1 MCTGSGNLENPG
13 KRLQAPESPWNLL
26 NLRRIDFEILE
37 MKGFKVELW
46 VLEKLNWV
54 LEKFW
59 KTSWKLFLKKVMKPW
74 ITSHSEPYLFL
85 SLISGQSR
93 CKTCPENTYAMPGAS
108 RCIPLLNC
116 TSDDIIAA
124 PGDVNSCLCEPSP
137 NGFECNTTVKP
148 EYIKVHGKLHEVLN
162 PFVLRSDQWVISP

>member
-1 MCTGSGNLENPG
+1 
-13 KRLQAPESPWNLL
+13 
-26 NLRRIDFEILE
+26 
-37 MKGFKVELW
+37 
-46 VLEKLNWV
+46 
-54 LEKFW
+54 
-59 KTSWKLFLKKVMKPW
+59 MKPE

-124 PGDVNSCLCEPSP
+124 PGDVNSCSCKTSP
-137 NGFECNTTVKP
+137 NGFECTTKVQP
-148 EYIKVHGKLHEVLN
+148 EYIKVHGRLHKVE
-162 PFVLRSDQWVISP
+162 